1 MKIQIILKRLFD
13 ILASLLLLILLFPV
27 MAGIAAFIRVKSPG
41 APAIFRQKRPGYHCK
56 PFTLYKFR
64 SMTNERDEFGHLL
77 PDEKRLKRWGLLL
90 RRYSLDELP
99 QFYNVL
105 RGDMSIIGP
114 RPLLMQYIPLYSP
127 QQMQRHNMRPGITGL
142 TAVLGRN
149 SLSWEE
155 RFDYDCRYVNHWS
168 LWLDIKIAFLTV
180 KTAFFEHKGIKGFE
194 ISVVYRGEKAGRTN
208 KDQ

>member
-1 MKIQIILKRLFD
+1 MKLQLLLKRLFD
-13 ILASLLLLILLFPV
+13 ILASVIILVLLSPL
-27 MAGIAAFIRVKSPG
+27 MAGIAVFIRIKSPG
-41 APAIFRQKRPGYHCK
+41 ASVIFRQNRPGYHCK

-64 SMTNERDEFGHLL
+64 SMTNEKDEAGCLL
-77 PDEKRLKRWGLLL
+77 PDKDRLKKWGLLL

-114 RPLLMQYIPLYSP
+114 RPLLMRYLPLYSP
-127 QQMQRHNMRPGITGL
+127 WQMQRHNMRPGITGL

-168 LWLDIKIAFLTV
+168 LWLDIKIAVLTV

-194 ISVVYRGEKAGRTN
+194 ISEEFTGNKSNITN
-208 KDQ
+208 TER

>member
-1 MKIQIILKRLFD
+1 MKLQLLLKRLFD
-13 ILASLLLLILLFPV
+13 ILASVIILILLSPL
-27 MAGIAAFIRVKSPG
+27 MAGIAVFIRIKSPG
-41 APAIFRQKRPGYHCK
+41 ASVIFRQNRPGYHCK

-64 SMTNERDEFGHLL
+64 SMTNEKDEAGCLL
-77 PDEKRLKRWGLLL
+77 PDKDRLKKWGLLL

-114 RPLLMQYIPLYSP
+114 RPLLMRYLPLYSSW
-127 QQMQRHNMRPGITGL
+127 QMQRHNMRPGITGL

-168 LWLDIKIAFLTV
+168 LWLDIKIAVLTV

-194 ISVVYRGEKAGRTN
+194 ISEEFTGNKSNITN
-208 KDQ
+208 TNR